1 MFIQITPEG
10 YTPDGKYAVIPRTL
24 SPAAWKNLCN
34 ADVWPVTPKSFQRM
48 LDVLVADAAKTP
60 PPAEMLEEAKKKVL
74 MPADMLAK
82 ARRALAHAASGNSPY
97 QQDYDDFCAAIDAAR
112 GK

>member
-1 MFIQITPEG
+1 MTYLCLVCQQQREQGCFKRNCPG
-10 YTPDGKYAVIPRTL
+10 IP
-24 SPAAWKNLCN
+24 NN
-34 ADVWPVTPKSFQRM
+34 ANTAP
-48 LDVLVADAAKTP
+48 P

-82 ARRALAHAASGNSPY
+82 ARRGLAHAASVNDLY